1 MDDIDRMRGDIAMT
15 ILITGATGTVSGE
28 VLRSLQGVD
37 DLRVLVRDRAKAPSG
52 AEVAVGD
59 LHHPET
65 LEPAFKGVD
74 TVWLLTAMGPDSTHA
89 SGNALWA
96 AKQAGVRHVVRMS
109 AIGAGHDA
117 PTRNGRLHAL
127 SDLELAAS
135 GLGWTVVRPAYFM
148 QNILGSVNGGTFH
161 GAPGEGRIGMIDVRD
176 IADFAAEVLRDPA
189 PHHGQTYTI
198 TGPEAVRLRDMT
210 GTLSEVSGRP
220 LDFQPVRPDDAYPVL
235 VNAGM
240 KEWDAAVT
248 TEYLKAYDA
257 GWGDYTTPTFS
268 AVTGRPGRT
277 FTEFARDYADRIGG

>member
-1 MDDIDRMRGDIAMT
+1 MT

-28 VLRSLQGVD
+28 VLRSLQGSD
-37 DLRVLVRDRAKAPSG
+37 DLRVLVRDQAKAPAG
-52 AEVAVGD
+52 AEAVVGD

-74 TVWLLTAMGPDSTHA
+74 TVWLLTAMGADATHA
-89 SGNALWA
+89 SSNALWA
-96 AKQAGVRHVVRMS
+96 ARQAGVRHVVRMS

-135 GLGWTVVRPAYFM
+135 GLGWTIVRPAYFM
-148 QNILGSVNGGTFH
+148 QNILGSVNGGTFY

-176 IADFAAEVLRDPA
+176 IADFAAAVLRDPT
-189 PHHGQTYTI
+189 PHHGQTYTL
-198 TGPEAVRLRDMT
+198 TGPESVRLRDVT
-210 GTLSEVSGRP
+210 GTLEEVSGGP

-235 VNAGM
+235 LNAGM
-240 KEWDAAVT
+240 REWDAAVT

-277 FTEFARDYADRIGG
+277 FAEFARDYADRLGG

>member
-1 MDDIDRMRGDIAMT
+1 MEEGNIAMT

-28 VLRSLQGVD
+28 VLRSLQGSD
-37 DLRVLVRDRAKAPSG
+37 DLRVLVRDQAKAPAG
-52 AEVAVGD
+52 AEAVVGD

-74 TVWLLTAMGPDSTHA
+74 TVWLLTAMGADATHA
-89 SGNALWA
+89 SSNALWA
-96 AKQAGVRHVVRMS
+96 ARQAGVRHVVRMS

-135 GLGWTVVRPAYFM
+135 GLGWTIVRPAYFM
-148 QNILGSVNGGTFH
+148 QNILGSVNGGTFY

-176 IADFAAEVLRDPA
+176 IADFAAAVLRDPT
-189 PHHGQTYTI
+189 PHHGQTYTL
-198 TGPEAVRLRDMT
+198 TGPESVRLRDVT
-210 GTLSEVSGRP
+210 GTLEEVSGGP

-235 VNAGM
+235 LNAGM
-240 KEWDAAVT
+240 REWDAAVT

-277 FTEFARDYADRIGG
+277 FAEFARDYADRLGG

>member
-1 MDDIDRMRGDIAMT
+1 MT

-28 VLRSLQGVD
+28 VLRSLQGAD
-37 DLRVLVRDRAKAPSG
+37 DLRVLVRDPAKAPSG
-52 AEVAVGD
+52 AEAVAGD

-74 TVWLLTAMGPDSTHA
+74 TVWLLTAMGADATHA
-89 SGNALWA
+89 SSNALWA
-96 AKQAGVRHVVRMS
+96 ARQAGVRHVVRMS

-135 GLGWTVVRPAYFM
+135 GLGWTIVRPAYFM
-148 QNILGSVNGGTFH
+148 QNILGSVNGGTFY

-176 IADFAAEVLRDPA
+176 IADFAAAVIRDPA

-198 TGPEAVRLRDMT
+198 TGPESVRLRDLT
-210 GTLSEVSGRP
+210 GTLAEVAGGP

-240 KEWDAAVT
+240 REWDAAVT

-257 GWGDYTTPTFS
+257 GWGDYTTPTFT

-277 FTEFARDYADRIGG
+277 FAEFARDYADRIGG

>member
-1 MDDIDRMRGDIAMT
+1 MT
-15 ILITGATGTVSGE
+15 ILITGATGTVSKE
-28 VLRSLQGVD
+28 VLNSLRGID
-37 DLRVLVRDRAKAPSG
+37 DLRVLVRDRDRAPSG
-52 AEVAVGD
+52 VEVAVGD

-74 TVWLLTAMGPDSTHA
+74 KVWLLTAMGADATHA
-89 SGNALWA
+89 SSNAVWA
-96 AKQAGVRHVVRMS
+96 AKQAGVGHVVRMS

-135 GLGWTVVRPAYFM
+135 GLGWTVLRPAYFM
-148 QNILGSVNGGTFH
+148 QNILGSVSGGTFY

-176 IADFAAEVLRDPA
+176 IADVAATVLRDPA
-189 PHHGQTYTI
+189 PHHGQIYTL
-198 TGPEAVRLRDMT
+198 TGPESLRLRDVT
-210 GTLSEVSGRP
+210 GTLAEVSGGPLEFRP
-220 LDFQPVRPDDAYPVL
+220 VSPDDAYPVL
-235 VNAGM
+235 LNAGM

-257 GWGDYTTPTFS
+257 GWGDFTTPTFT

-277 FTEFARDYADRIGG
+277 FAEFARDYADRIGG